1 MSATLESRTLIVSA
15 RRLRVLK
22 AALAGTEIEAIEPAE
37 WVTTGVR
44 ARVCSSRR
52 AKRRLR
58 MLYQLTN
65 SRYEATIRAKPH

>member
-22 AALAGTEIEAIEPAE
+22 AALAGMEIEAIEPAE

-44 ARVCSSRR
+44 AKWSIPFSPVL
-52 AKRRLR
+52 KDF
-58 MLYQLTN
+58 
-65 SRYEATIRAKPH
+65 